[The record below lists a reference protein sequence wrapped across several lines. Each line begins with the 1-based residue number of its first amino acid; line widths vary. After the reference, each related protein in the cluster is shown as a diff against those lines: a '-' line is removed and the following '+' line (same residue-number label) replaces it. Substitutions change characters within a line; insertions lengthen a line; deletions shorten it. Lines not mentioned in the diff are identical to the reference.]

1 MTAARPVHLLHD
13 AAALAQLLAIEA
25 PCCAQLAMP
34 TDGSGT
40 PFAAFADGNPLDDGW
55 LADLAIPTTRTV
67 AWSGTLGDSLFA
79 DEPRTW
85 MRAGHERFAA
95 FCDAVA
101 PSLAARGRTLCFRP
115 HHRHVLGDVH
125 ATVKFLRDRA
135 GGPFEALLSP
145 ADLLAPSMLATVED
159 HLERMFRHLGPVA
172 SAVVLADVAT
182 PARGSAEAETD
193 LLATV
198 PFGDGILPH
207 ARIAALL
214 AECVPPSVPVLL
226 LPANAARQRALA
238 AI

>member
-1 MTAARPVHLLHD
+1 VSAQRRVHLLHE
-13 AAALAQLLAIEA
+13 AESLARLLAIET
-25 PCCAQLAMP
+25 PSCTHVAMP
-34 TDGSGT
+34 TDGSGA
-40 PFAAFADGNPLDDGW
+40 PFAAFADGNPLDDDW

-67 AWSGTLGDSLFA
+67 AWSGTLGDTLFA

-101 PSLAARGRTLCFRP
+101 PSLAANGRTLCFRP

-159 HLERMFRHLGPVA
+159 HLERMFRHLGAVA
-172 SAVVLADVAT
+172 TAVVLADVAT
-182 PARGSAEAETD
+182 PARGTPEAESG

-198 PFGDGILPH
+198 PFGEGLLPH
-207 ARIAALL
+207 ARVAELL

-226 LPANAARQRALA
+226 FPANAEQQRALA